1 MRTAMGAPLQNISDN
16 ILNRVISKNIQADLK
31 KYKMGS
37 KKERATS
44 QERGRTRSPAKR
56 TIVQDDDF
64 DRSGHLDSQS
74 LGDLSKEVSHYL
86 NSLNTSHQN
95 KMNLIKMSI
104 VKCDENSNLYARM
117 RQCFNRGD
125 LDEADHCLAQLE
137 ESNY

>member
-1 MRTAMGAPLQNISDN
+1 M
-16 ILNRVISKNIQADLK
+16 
-31 KYKMGS
+31 
-37 KKERATS
+37 
-44 QERGRTRSPAKR
+44 
-56 TIVQDDDF
+56 DDDF
-64 DRSGHLDSQS
+64 DRGLDSQS

-125 LDEADHCLAQLE
+125 LDEADHCLASLE
-137 ESNY
+137 ESNYQSHLDLKNEASDGSKTSSIIGMLCD